1 MKRFFKFLPF
11 IFSVLFA
18 SYKLYGQQTDNY
30 SAKIDSLIQLTDPRN
45 FNGVILI
52 SQNSKTKYAKA
63 FGYSDFDKKTPL
75 TLKDN
80 FRIQSNSKQITAV
93 LILKEVEKG
102 KIDLNQPIG
111 KYLPDLKQTWADSV
125 TVHQILNMSSGIVD
139 IDKPLRFKPG
149 TDFLYSNP
157 SYGLLGQLIEKITG
171 KKFIEV
177 ANNLFKD
184 LGMKNTYCHERN
196 KTNSNLINGY
206 WQTKDSIEVVI
217 FNNLSFTDESWK
229 NFIPAGGIISNAIDL
244 NIWDRKLHNGKI
256 LRTKSYIAMINST
269 IIDSDFTFS
278 ETKSNYGYGVNI
290 NEEKPYKYIG
300 HAGRGLGYVSL
311 KFYLPEKKLDVI
323 ILENIYNRDINIVY
337 HFEKRIRQIV
347 MNSTFVK

>member
-1 MKRFFKFLPF
+1 MKQFFKFTLS
-11 IFSVLFA
+11 ILLILFVNCNVF
-18 SYKLYGQQTDNY
+18 GQKTDDY
-30 SAKIDSLIQLTDPRN
+30 SKKIDSLIKATTPRN

-52 SQNSKTKYAKA
+52 TQNSKTKYAKA
-63 FGYSDFDKKTPL
+63 FGYADFDKKTQL
-75 TLKDN
+75 TLNDN

-102 KIDLNQPIG
+102 KIDLKKPIG

-125 TVHQILNMSSGIVD
+125 TVNQILNMSSGIID
-139 IDKPLRFKPG
+139 IDKPLLFKPG
-149 TDFLYSNP
+149 TDFHYSNP
-157 SYGLLGQLIEKITG
+157 SYGLLGQLIEKTTG
-171 KKFIEV
+171 KKFTEL

-196 KTNSNLINGY
+196 QNNSNLVNGY
-206 WQTKDSIEVVI
+206 WQTKDSIEVVN
-217 FNNLSFTDESWK
+217 FKNLNFTDESWE

-256 LRTKSYIAMINST
+256 LKTKSYIAMINST
-269 IIDSDFTFS
+269 IVDSDFTFS

-290 NEEKPYKYIG
+290 NEDKPYKYIG

-311 KFYLPEKKLDVI
+311 KFYLPEKNLDVI

-337 HFEKRIRQIV
+337 HFEKNIRQIV
-347 MNSTFVK
+347 MNSTLVK

>member
-1 MKRFFKFLPF
+1 MKHFFKFTFPISLL
-11 IFSVLFA
+11 LFVNCNVF
-18 SYKLYGQQTDNY
+18 GQQTDDY
-30 SAKIDSLIQLTDPRN
+30 SKKIDSLIQLKSPRN

-52 SQNSKTKYAKA
+52 TQNSKTKYAKA
-63 FGYSDFDKKTPL
+63 LGYSDFDKKIPL

-93 LILKEVEKG
+93 LVLKEAEKG
-102 KIDLNQPIG
+102 KVDLNKPIG
-111 KYLPDLKQTWADSV
+111 KYLPNLKQTWADSV

-139 IDKPLRFKPG
+139 MDKPLRFKPG

-196 KTNSNLINGY
+196 TNSDLINGY
-206 WQTKDSIEVVI
+206 WQTKDSIEVVN
-217 FNNLSFTDESWK
+217 FKNLSFTDESWE

-244 NIWDRKLHNGKI
+244 NIWDIKLHNGKI
-256 LRTKSYIAMINST
+256 LKTKSYIAMINST

-311 KFYLPEKKLDVI
+311 KFYLPEKNLDVI

-337 HFEKRIRQIV
+337 HFEKNIRQIV
-347 MNSTFVK
+347 MNSTLVK